1 MLGSYFRALKVD
13 EVTLRFS
20 DIEEIL
26 NAPLQP
32 VARRHDAFWQN
43 SDPLLPKPDGHE
55 WAHEWLRAG
64 WRKISVD
71 RVKEIVIFQRV
82 GEALPVG
89 ALDAIKPHRLE
100 LIYDLLQRIPIS
112 VDAWR
117 TTKGDLPVKNI
128 KAIPQFC
135 YNWSFGSPE
144 EGYAV
149 CFWHDN
155 LGESTAGEVFSET
168 NYRASAHERRRQ
180 ADALPG
186 SDRARA
192 RLIAQ
197 AERGE
202 ALDNAIRNTFHERLP
217 LHVILCSRKE
227 HGGGFASQL
236 SRATSSVQFR
246 ELDSLAWLVL
256 AYDDATGA
264 CRVVRGAVPAING
277 HGKEAVAAE
286 EPNARAARYLNV
298 EIRQDQPAFR
308 KAVFEA
314 YGGRCA
320 VSGCDIPEAL
330 EAAHLHG
337 RNWRAGHNAATDGI
351 LLRMRSFN
359 DAPQRLRAAGI
370 LQGMRSA

>member
-117 TTKGDLPVKNI
+117 TTKGDL
-128 KAIPQFC
+128 
-135 YNWSFGSPE
+135 
-144 EGYAV
+144 
-149 CFWHDN
+149 
-155 LGESTAGEVFSET
+155 
-168 NYRASAHERRRQ
+168 R
-180 ADALPG
+180 
-186 SDRARA
+186 
-192 RLIAQ
+192 
-197 AERGE
+197 
-202 ALDNAIRNTFHERLP
+202 
-217 LHVILCSRKE
+217 
-227 HGGGFASQL
+227 
-236 SRATSSVQFR
+236 
-246 ELDSLAWLVL
+246 
-256 AYDDATGA
+256 
-264 CRVVRGAVPAING
+264 
-277 HGKEAVAAE
+277 
-286 EPNARAARYLNV
+286 
-298 EIRQDQPAFR
+298 
-308 KAVFEA
+308 
-314 YGGRCA
+314 
-320 VSGCDIPEAL
+320 
-330 EAAHLHG
+330 
-337 RNWRAGHNAATDGI
+337 
-351 LLRMRSFN
+351 
-359 DAPQRLRAAGI
+359 
-370 LQGMRSA
+370 